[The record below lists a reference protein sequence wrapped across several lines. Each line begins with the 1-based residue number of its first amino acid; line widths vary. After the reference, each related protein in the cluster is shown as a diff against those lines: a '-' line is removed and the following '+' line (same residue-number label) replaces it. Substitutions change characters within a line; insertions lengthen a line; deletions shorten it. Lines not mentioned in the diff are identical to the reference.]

1 MQKVKIDQKLI
12 KFLLVGVLNTL
23 VGSGIMFL
31 LFNVFNVS
39 YWISS
44 ACNYIAGGILS
55 FFLNKY
61 FTFQNT
67 RKSFKQV
74 IYFILTLLIC
84 YLLAYVIAKKC
95 IYFVFANYSEKLK
108 GNISLVCGMC
118 LYTIFNYLGQRFIV
132 FTNTDGDENE

>member
-1 MQKVKIDQKLI
+1 MPNLKIDQKLI

-67 RKSFKQV
+67 RKSFKQ
-74 IYFILTLLIC
+74 IFYFILTLLIC

-95 IYFVFANYSEKLK
+95 IYFVFVNYSEKLK

-118 LYTIFNYLGQRFIV
+118 LYTILNYLGQRFIV